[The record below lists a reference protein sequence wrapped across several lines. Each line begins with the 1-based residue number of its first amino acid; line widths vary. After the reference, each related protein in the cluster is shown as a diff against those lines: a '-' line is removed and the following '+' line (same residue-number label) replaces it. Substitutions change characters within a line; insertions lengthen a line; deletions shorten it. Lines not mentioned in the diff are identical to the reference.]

1 MNELTRKLEKY
12 NVLEVDDD
20 IKAHDKLHV
29 HETDESE
36 NGGGHWHGHNIQEKK
51 RISYKKTQTELLNKK
66 IEDSRRQTNIKKEY
80 IEKKMEGEKND
91 MDESSRRI
99 IQTSFSNREDMDTDK
114 NQVGKTTFE
123 EIMVEIRLK
132 YLLILKSIYW
142 NHFDSD

>member
-1 MNELTRKLEKY
+1 
-12 NVLEVDDD
+12 
-20 IKAHDKLHV
+20 
-29 HETDESE
+29 
-36 NGGGHWHGHNIQEKK
+36 
-51 RISYKKTQTELLNKK
+51 
-66 IEDSRRQTNIKKEY
+66 
-80 IEKKMEGEKND
+80 MEGEKND

-99 IQTSFSNREDMDTDK
+99 IHTSFSNREDMDTDI

>member
-1 MNELTRKLEKY
+1 MKELTRKLEKY
-12 NVLEVDDD
+12 NVLEVDDNT
-20 IKAHDKLHV
+20 KAHDRLHV

-36 NGGGHWHGHNIQEKK
+36 NGGGHGHNIQEKK
-51 RISYKKTQTELLNKK
+51 RVSYKRTQTEELNKK
-66 IEDSRRQTNIKKEY
+66 IEDSKRQTKIKKEY
-80 IEKKMEGEKND
+80 IEKKEGGINE

-99 IQTSFSNREDMDTDK
+99 IQTSFSNREDMDTDI

-142 NHFDSD
+142 NHFDSA